1 MKPSAVVSCLRNE
14 RRKGMDE
21 IEWHQ
26 QAAILAI
33 DGYVEVEFSECF
45 RKHWYSVAYKGSECN
60 DDFKRFAVGFVD
72 DYLEMLNRLKEMVE
86 ALPEGRDRT
95 ITASDEEDEVI
106 LNAGP
111 V

>member
-1 MKPSAVVSCLRNE
+1 
-14 RRKGMDE
+14 MDE

-26 QAAILAI
+26 QASILAI
-33 DGYVEVEFSECF
+33 DGYVEVEFSESF

-86 ALPEGRDRT
+86 ALPGGRDRT
-95 ITASDEEDEVI
+95 ITVSEEEVVLI
-106 LNAGP
+106 ADP